1 MASIKEIAAA
11 AEVSIGT
18 VDRVLHN
25 RGRVKPETAER
36 VRQIAKELGYV
47 PDEIGKALAIKKKKL
62 NIGFMIP
69 SSEQAPSEFYEDVKK
84 GAMTETENLKKY
96 DITVIFYSI
105 LFDFETGEDVYPVLT
120 EEEWSE
126 LDGLVTLGGNSEQ
139 LQFILDEA
147 ERRKIPVTLYNM
159 KADQGKYLAV
169 VQCDYEKAGRMAAGL
184 AAFMTGEK
192 GKVGILSMDSDK
204 VSSYVGRCNGFIHE
218 IHNFYPDMEIVFN
231 EVLKS
236 DNYTADHSNKVAD
249 LLGKSPQADLI
260 YVINPGNYRI
270 FDAIRNSNDGKKRYV
285 LTNDLTSKQRELVLN
300 GEISMTISQ
309 DPESQGKKALRL
321 LGDYLIYGQKPDTR
335 VCYTNLTVH
344 FKQNI

>member
-184 AAFMTGEK
+184 AAFMTEEK

-204 VSSYVGRCNGFIHE
+204 VPSYVGRCNGFIHE
-218 IHNFYPDMEIVFN
+218 IQNFYPDMEIVFN
-231 EVLKS
+231 AVLKS